1 MITIFNSQITELISK
16 SLSKM
21 KIIISQLIKTNLKLW
36 LLMKISY
43 KWCKEK
49 VQDQEVYRGTK
60 ASLTFI
66 RMY

>member
-1 MITIFNSQITELISK
+1 
-16 SLSKM
+16 
-21 KIIISQLIKTNLKLW
+21 
-36 LLMKISY
+36 MKISY